1 MKLLIALATIT
12 LLLATSLA
20 AQQGGTTSQTADK
33 DLQNRFRE
41 YADALTKRDS
51 ATLDKIWAPE
61 YTFINPRGE
70 VVTKEQRMAN
80 LKSGATEFK
89 AINPQQEKLQLHG
102 DIAIDIGRVNLE
114 GTRYS
119 GKESSGEYRYM
130 NVWVKKQGQWQ
141 MLANQITL
149 IAK

>member
-1 MKLLIALATIT
+1 MVANAIGSFIEHPHLAGPTKSSASVP
-12 LLLATSLA
+12 LFGNA
-20 AQQGGTTSQTADK
+20 GD
-33 DLQNRFRE
+33 
-41 YADALTKRDS
+41 LTKRDS
-51 ATLDKIWAPE
+51 AILDKIWVPE